1 MADEDAEAP
10 RRPPPHRR
18 GALCDERGKC
28 GDDLFRYPKLKC
40 HMGCAASHTSRELH
54 QLTNRRGQVFGKCKF
69 KCQPKEVGPTANVAT
84 TTHGNAAHRTRRAGS
99 NRFALGDPVSRCT
112 GVTVYPSNSPQPPP
126 WPGHPLAGGS
136 LPRMY
141 RCTRSQARGAHHL
154 HPWRHSVRAPPL
166 PPRMKLPG
174 AGVASPPLHRRA
186 TSNVRGLPEREHMPS
201 TVAQLKQ
208 RSGVR
213 YSTEPPPYLFVL
225 PIFCPHPRPLFITS
239 TV

>member
-174 AGVASPPLHRRA
+174 AGVASPPPAPPRHKQCARA
-186 TSNVRGLPEREHMPS
+186 PRTRAHAFNRCTTETTERSAIQYRTP
-201 TVAQLKQ
+201 
-208 RSGVR
+208 
-213 YSTEPPPYLFVL
+213 
-225 PIFCPHPRPLFITS
+225 PLFICSPYFLPTS
-239 TV
+239 APPIYY